1 MSASCPEYKLYL
13 LPLGDTVRP
22 DNALPVEPRALEL
35 QTSSNYFIQDKKKLL
50 NLKYVLVISQLL
62 CDNIIYQSEAILRP
76 VNIG

>member
-35 QTSSNYFIQDKKKLL
+35 QTSSNYFIQDKRKHL